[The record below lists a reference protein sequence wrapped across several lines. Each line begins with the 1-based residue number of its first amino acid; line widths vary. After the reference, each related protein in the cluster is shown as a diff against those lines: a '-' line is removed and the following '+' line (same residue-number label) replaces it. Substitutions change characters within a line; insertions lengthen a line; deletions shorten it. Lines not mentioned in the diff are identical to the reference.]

1 MPWEEEMSLYQG
13 RASVESRLRTLT
25 NPVLKE
31 ILGNFGLAK
40 TGVKATLQTRL
51 LTFLDDAVRDNK
63 MQQFTDLSYM
73 VNHQGQRPPASHSS
87 SNSRAG
93 ALSPALGGMHSGFA
107 GRPTLPALNGS
118 RGFGSQGQEEHI
130 H

>member
-1 MPWEEEMSLYQG
+1 MSLYQG
-13 RASVESRLRTLT
+13 RTSVESRLRTLT

-51 LTFLDDAVRDNK
+51 INFLADVIKENK
-63 MQQFTDLSYM
+63 TQQFTDLSYM
-73 VNHQGQRPPASHSS
+73 VNHQGQRPPASSS
-87 SNSRAG
+87 STNSRAE
-93 ALSPALGGMHSGFA
+93 ALSPAVGAMHSGYP

-118 RGFGSQGQEEHI
+118 RGFGSQGEQEHI
-130 H
+130 